1 MTAEQENILYTTIVD
16 GFSIYESL
24 NTVEEFPDYFEE
36 TLNIW
41 AQYLY
46 TVLGQGSDYNSEKF
60 IESKKAAVDIIC
72 LLLGR
77 FSEFMKDYRQGFFD
91 KIWGMLNALPQSK
104 IFNEFVSSLTDFIS
118 ISLRDSSCFNQIKE
132 KLEDLFS
139 NFLVFHMAFN
149 AEDLEEF
156 EGDEEAFIKMDL
168 EEHDKETRRRS
179 CFDLVK
185 VQCDI

>member
-1 MTAEQENILYTTIVD
+1 MGAGGLTEEQEDILYTTIVD

-36 TLNIW
+36 NLDTW

-46 TVLGQGSDYNSEKF
+46 TVLDKGSDFNSAKF
-60 IESKKAAVDIIC
+60 IEAKKAAVDIIC

-77 FSEFMKDYRQGFFD
+77 FADFMKKFRQGFFD
-91 KIWGMLNALPQSK
+91 KIWGMLSALPQSK
-104 IFNEFVSSLTDFIS
+104 IFNEFVSALTEFIS
-118 ISLRDSSCFNQIKE
+118 ISLRDPDCSNQIKAN
-132 KLEDLFS
+132 LQDLFS

-149 AEDLEEF
+149 GDDLEEF
-156 EGDEEAFIKMDL
+156 EGDEQAFIKMDL

-179 CFDLVK
+179 
-185 VQCDI
+185 